1 MNGISLLEKGEGRKL
16 LKEHCRRIGIS
27 VKTIEEL
34 VRLELDQVGRIR
46 KRGLFDQFEEALSS
60 TPDPAPTED

>member
-16 LKEHCRRIGIS
+16 LKEHCRRIGVS

-34 VRLELDQVGRIR
+34 VKIELDQVGRIR
-46 KRGLFDQFEEALSS
+46 KRGLFEQFEDVLSS
-60 TPDPAPTED
+60 TSDAED

>member
-16 LKEHCRRIGIS
+16 LKEHCRRIGVS

-46 KRGLFDQFEEALSS
+46 KRILDQFDEALSS
-60 TPDPAPTED
+60 CDTSPAED